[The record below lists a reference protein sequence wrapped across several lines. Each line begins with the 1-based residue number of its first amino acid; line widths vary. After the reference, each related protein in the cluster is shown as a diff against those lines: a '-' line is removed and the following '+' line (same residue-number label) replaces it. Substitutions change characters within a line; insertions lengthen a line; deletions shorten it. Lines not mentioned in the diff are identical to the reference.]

1 MTTITVS
8 ASNTY
13 EVKIAPELLSVTGSE
28 LLALNKQKTCCV
40 CIISDDT
47 VFPLYGK
54 TVTDALEDVGFSVI
68 SHVIPHGES
77 SKCLSVYGEILNHLA
92 AEHISRSDWLIAL
105 GGGVVGDLCG
115 FCAATYLR
123 GIKYMQIPTT
133 LLAMVDSSV
142 GGKTAIDLPAGKNL
156 CGAFYPPHAVLCDI
170 STLDTLTDAIF
181 ADGMA
186 EVIKYGFIFDRELLD
201 LLARDKTAF
210 DREKVIARCIDHK
223 RRVVEEDE
231 FDRGVRQLLNFGH
244 TAAHGIEQHSDYTI
258 SHGHAVAAGMG
269 IVTRA
274 AEAEGLIARAF
285 SPMLEE
291 LLCEFGLPYD
301 TEFTSAAMTDAILSD
316 KKRDGGIIRLVIADE
331 PGHAILWPCPAAD
344 CETFLGRGI
353 GNASYR
359 AAK

>member
-1 MTTITVS
+1 MMTTITVS

-13 EVKIAPELLSVTGSE
+13 DVKIASGLLSTAGTALKTLTGG
-28 LLALNKQKTCCV
+28 KTCRV
-40 CIISDDT
+40 CILSDDN

-54 TVTDALEDVGFSVI
+54 TVTDALEAEGFSVL
-68 SHVIPHGES
+68 SYVIPHGES
-77 SKCLSVYGEILNHLA
+77 SKSIPVYADILNYLA
-92 AEHISRSDWLIAL
+92 TEHMSRSDWLIAL

-123 GIKYMQIPTT
+123 GVKYMQIPTT

-170 STLDTLTDAIF
+170 DALRTLSDDIF

-201 LLARDKTAF
+201 MLMRDKTGF
-210 DREKVIARCIDHK
+210 DRETVIARCIEHK

-231 FDRGVRQLLNFGH
+231 FDRGVRGLLNFGH
-244 TAAHGIEQHSDYTI
+244 TAAHGIEQHSAYTI
-258 SHGHAVAAGMG
+258 THGHAVASGMG

-274 AEAEGLIARAF
+274 AEEAGLIREPF

-291 LLCEFGLPYD
+291 ILADFHLPSD
-301 TEFTSAAMTDAILSD
+301 TEFTADDMTDAILSD
-316 KKRDGGIIRLVIADE
+316 KKRDGGIIRLVIADA
-331 PGHAILWPCPAAD
+331 PGHAILWSCPAAE
-344 CETFLGRGI
+344 CEKFLSRGI
-353 GNASYR
+353 RSAEEI
-359 AAK
+359 

>member
-13 EVKIAPELLSVTGSE
+13 DVHIGAGLLGEAGS
-28 LLALNKQKTCCV
+28 ALNALTGGRICRV
-40 CIISDDT
+40 CIISDDH
-47 VFPLYGK
+47 VYPLYGK
-54 TVTDALEDVGFSVI
+54 TVTDALESAGFSVI

-77 SKCLSVYGEILNHLA
+77 SKSLPVYGEILEHLA
-92 AEHISRSDWLIAL
+92 SEHFSRSDWLIAL

-123 GIKYMQIPTT
+123 GIKYLQIPTT

-142 GGKTAIDLPAGKNL
+142 GGKTAIDLAAGKNL
-156 CGAFYPPHAVLCDI
+156 CGAFYPPYGVLCDI
-170 STLDTLTDAIF
+170 DALQTLNEEIF

-186 EVIKYGFIFDRELLD
+186 EVIKYGFIFDRELLA
-201 LLARDKTAF
+201 LLMRDKTAF
-210 DREKVIARCIDHK
+210 DRETVIARCIDHK
-223 RRVVEEDE
+223 RRGVEEDE

-244 TAAHGIEQHSDYTI
+244 TAAHGIEQHSGYTI

-274 AEAEGLIARAF
+274 AEAAGVIAEPF

-291 LLCEFGLPYD
+291 ILSDFGLPSD
-301 TEFTSAAMTDAILSD
+301 TDFTADAMADAILSD
-316 KKRDGGIIRLVIADE
+316 KKRDGGIIRLVIADA
-331 PGHAILWPCPAAD
+331 PGHAMLWPCPAAE
-344 CETFLGRGI
+344 CEQFLSHGI
-353 GNASYR
+353 RASE
-359 AAK
+359 K